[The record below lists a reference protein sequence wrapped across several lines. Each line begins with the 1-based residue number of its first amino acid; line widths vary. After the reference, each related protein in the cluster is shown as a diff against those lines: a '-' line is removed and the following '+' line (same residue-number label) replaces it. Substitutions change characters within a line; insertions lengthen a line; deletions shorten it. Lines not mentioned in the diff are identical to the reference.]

1 MKKIEITINGR
12 HYPCR
17 VTMGAMLL
25 FKRETGREATEIDGG
40 ALSDLITF
48 VWCCAKSASRAEGV
62 DFQLSLDEFADSI
75 SAEDAGEVF
84 RSLSP
89 DPSPEGEGS
98 ESSGGKKKK

>member
-25 FKRETGREATEIDGG
+25 FKRETGREATELDGG

-84 RSLSP
+84 RSLN
-89 DPSPEGEGS
+89 PEESGDGS
-98 ESSGGKKKK
+98 QETGGGKKKK